1 MDLVPCPKCGSSD
14 VKKVGY
20 TWWGGMIGPR
30 LMNHT
35 KCNHCG
41 TTYNGKSGKSNAM
54 GIILFNVAI
63 ASLCLFGACALTAFW
78 AVMSNAM

>member
-1 MDLVPCPKCGSSD
+1 
-14 VKKVGY
+14 
-20 TWWGGMIGPR
+20 MIGPR

-35 KCNHCG
+35 KCNNCG
-41 TTYNGKSGKSNAM
+41 TTYNGKSGKPNTT

-63 ASLCLFGACALTAFW
+63 VSLCLFGACALAAFW